1 MDHFELFGITQQFD
15 LNVAALSTQFRDLQR
30 QFHPDKYATA
40 SERDRLLAVQKAAQ
54 INDAFQ
60 VLKQPISRA
69 EYLLFLKGIDI
80 RNEQSTMQDPI
91 FLMEQMELREALEDI
106 ELSSDPES
114 ELLDF
119 DKKVSQLYQL
129 HLREMVQALTD
140 NTLENAAICIRKLK
154 FIAKLQ
160 NEIEQIEEKLLG

>member
-1 MDHFELFGITQQFD
+1 
-15 LNVAALSTQFRDLQR
+15 
-30 QFHPDKYATA
+30 
-40 SERDRLLAVQKAAQ
+40 
-54 INDAFQ
+54 
-60 VLKQPISRA
+60 
-69 EYLLFLKGIDI
+69 
-80 RNEQSTMQDPI
+80 MQDPI

-129 HLREMVQALTD
+129 HLREMVKALTD
-140 NTLENAAICIRKLK
+140 NTLENAAISIRKLK